1 MVQFPGPHQE
11 GIHRYRLPV
20 PASRNSSYS
29 ERCDKANKRRMKG
42 KCTDNE
48 PSYTLY
54 RAYDS
59 DGILLYIGQSISAL
73 TRTGHH
79 AKYASWFR
87 YCYSLTFQRYADK
100 EVLAIAEK
108 TAIEKEKPVFNVVHN
123 IAVKNSVDMYTKT
136 SYPTPLS
143 NEYESRGGN

>member
-1 MVQFPGPHQE
+1 
-11 GIHRYRLPV
+11 
-20 PASRNSSYS
+20 
-29 ERCDKANKRRMKG
+29 MKG

-59 DGILLYIGQSISAL
+59 DGFLLYIGQSISAL
-73 TRTGHH
+73 ARTGHH
-79 AKYASWFR
+79 AKHASWFR

-100 EVLAIAEK
+100 EVLVIAEK
-108 TAIEKEKPVFNVVHN
+108 TAIEKEKPVFNVTHN
-123 IAVKNSVDMYTKT
+123 IEVTVKDSVHMYIKT